1 MTLLF
6 VVFLLGLYGFSK
18 ANLSNIFKLKI
29 ITLTMKK
36 EEKRKL
42 VWIGIFAIAMAF
54 VETMIVYYLR
64 KLYYPDNIL
73 FPLNV
78 SMPTEILVLEW
89 IREAS
94 TIVMLLAVAV
104 LAGKKA
110 KEKFAYFIYAFAVWD
125 IFYYVWLKATL
136 DWPSSL
142 MTWDVL
148 FLIPVTWASPVICPI
163 IVSASMILYAFAIL
177 RSDKNKFTKKQIGA
191 LSIGGILIY
200 VSFVWNYSALYLKKG
215 YVLKFSEI
223 AIEKDI
229 MNLALNLASS
239 YIPNYFN
246 WPLFILGIIL
256 AWGSLYFFYKGR
268 KK

>member
-1 MTLLF
+1 MGIYGNFTG
-6 VVFLLGLYGFSK
+6 GLTR
-18 ANLSNIFKLKI
+18 ARLSNIFKLRGVMVI
-29 ITLTMKK
+29 MKK

-42 VWIGIFAIAMAF
+42 VWVGTFAVAMAF

-64 KLYYPDNIL
+64 KLYYPNNIL

-89 IREAS
+89 LREAA
-94 TIVMLLAVAV
+94 TIVMLIAVAV

-110 KEKFAYFIYAFAVWD
+110 KEKFAYFIYSFAVWD
-125 IFYYVWLKATL
+125 IFYYVWLKAIL

-148 FLIPVTWASPVICPI
+148 FLIPITWASPVICPI
-163 IVSASMILYAFAIL
+163 IVSASMILYAIAIL
-177 RSDKNKFTKKQIGA
+177 RSDKNKMTKNQIWA

-200 VSFVWNYSALYLKKG
+200 VSFVWNYSSLFLKRG
-215 YVLKFSEI
+215 YVLKFSEV

-229 MNLALNLASS
+229 MNLALDIASS
-239 YIPNYFN
+239 YIPDYFN
-246 WPLFILGIIL
+246 WPLFTLGIIL
-256 AWGSLYFFYKGR
+256 ALGSLYFFYKGR